1 MVMAASVVVYTTDMC
16 PYCVRAKRL
25 LDKRD
30 IAFEEINLARDAD
43 ARSDLVA
50 KTGRTTFPQIVI
62 NGDVLGGYE
71 EVAAADRSGKLAE
84 LIAA

>member
-1 MVMAASVVVYTTDMC
+1 MC
-16 PYCVRAKRL
+16 AYCARAKRL
-25 LDKRD
+25 LEKRE
-30 IAFEEINLARDAD
+30 IAFQEINLARDAD
-43 ARSDLVA
+43 ARSDLAA
-50 KTGRTTFPQIVI
+50 KTGRTTFPQILI

>member
-1 MVMAASVVVYTTDMC
+1 MAASVVVYTTDMC

-30 IAFEEINLARDAD
+30 IAYEEINLARDAD

-50 KTGRTTFPQIVI
+50 KTGRTTFPQILI
-62 NGDVLGGYE
+62 NGEVLGGYE
-71 EVAAADRSGKLAE
+71 ETAAADRTGKLAE